1 MKSKILNSYT
11 QSPEF
16 VQSYIDTTIQAEGGY
31 VDNVDDSGGET
42 NYGITYQTAMD
53 FGYEWKH
60 YNWNGDINSMPLAF
74 AQDVYAYDYYYRP
87 KIDLV
92 ADVSKLLAKELFDTG
107 VNTGSRTPIKWMQRL
122 LNVFNNKGEYYPD
135 IEVDGYLGSATINA
149 YKGLCAKRG
158 DSAAEKVLYNG
169 LNSMQAVHYIELAES
184 REKDETF
191 VYGQLL
197 HRVDWVPF

>member
-1 MKSKILNSYT
+1 MKSKILNSYQ
-11 QSPEF
+11 QSPDF
-16 VQSYIDTTIQAEGGY
+16 VQSYIDSTIQVEGGY
-31 VDNVDDSGGET
+31 VNNVDDSGGET

-53 FGYEWKH
+53 FRYEWKH
-60 YNWNGDINSMPLAF
+60 YNWNGGIISMPLSF

-87 KIDLV
+87 KLYLV

-107 VNTGSRTPIKWMQRL
+107 VNTGSRIPIKWMQRL
-122 LNVFNNKGEYYPD
+122 LNVFNNKGEYYSD
-135 IEVDGYLGSATINA
+135 IEVDGYLGSATIKA
-149 YKGLCAKRG
+149 YKGLCDKRG
-158 DSAAEKVLYNG
+158 DSAVEKVLYNG

-197 HRVDWVPF
+197 HRTDWVPF